1 MLVLFRKFMKTILQ
15 VVGESITKFID
26 IHAKKKQLLGCLTE
40 AKLQP
45 QLDEQVRKSIKEIRE
60 FMPLSKI
67 NLVYKLKELK
77 DPQSVE
83 MMVQFLQLLTSGRN
97 SSNMGLPQ
105 FLTFLNSKP
114 AEEQR
119 TRGATNGHNR
129 YEQSLPRVK

>member
-1 MLVLFRKFMKTILQ
+1 M
-15 VVGESITKFID
+15 GESITKFID
-26 IHAKKKQLLGCLTE
+26 VHAKKKQLLGCLTE

-60 FMPLSKI
+60 FMPLNKI

-77 DPQSVE
+77 DPESVE

-97 SSNMGLPQ
+97 SSSNMGLQQ

-114 AEEQR
+114 ADEQR
-119 TRGATNGHNR
+119 LQQQQGRGTTNGHNR
-129 YEQSLPRVK
+129 YTPSLPE

>member
-1 MLVLFRKFMKTILQ
+1 MQ

-26 IHAKKKQLLGCLTE
+26 IHAKKKQLLGSLTE

-45 QLDEQVRKSIKEIRE
+45 QTDEQVRKAIKEIRE

-105 FLTFLNSKP
+105 FLTFLNSSKP
-114 AEEQR
+114 AESDQ
-119 TRGATNGHNR
+119 RGAARGSSANGHNR
-129 YEQSLPRVK
+129 